1 MPAERLSG
9 NRFARKEKGFERLR
23 VYNLCYLNAR
33 MGGFLL
39 ARTDRGDPC
48 TFLQYEKMFES
59 AGFVK
64 TTRYSLP
71 DSPRQLLL

>member
-1 MPAERLSG
+1 
-9 NRFARKEKGFERLR
+9 
-23 VYNLCYLNAR
+23 

-39 ARTDRGDPC
+39 AGTDRGDPC

-71 DSPRQLLL
+71 DWPRQMVL